1 MKTIFKKF
9 DKKRITALPVVH
21 FEGRIVVVI
30 SAGEAEKAVD
40 YLLTQPILGVDT
52 ETRPSFKKGQI
63 HKVALLQV
71 STHDTCF
78 LFRLNY
84 LGMAPAIV
92 RLLEDVKVP
101 KVGLSWHDDILQLHK
116 RAEFTPGN
124 FIDLQKHVGEIGV
137 EDRSLQKLYANF
149 FGQRISKS
157 QQLSNWENDVLQ
169 EKQKTIEKQVAKP
182 LSWWQQMQMW
192 LGRVVLVAIAAM
204 AGIWIVRKKTWWLG
218 LFKRK

>member
-1 MKTIFKKF
+1 MLILQRIYMKTIFKKF
-9 DKKRITALPVVH
+9 DKKRITALPVVQ
-21 FEGRIVVVI
+21 FQGKIVVVI
-30 SAGEAEKAVD
+30 SAGEAERAVD
-40 YLLTQPILGVDT
+40 YLLSQSILGVDT

-63 HKVALLQV
+63 HQVALLQV

-84 LGMAPAIV
+84 LGMAPAVV
-92 RLLEDVKVP
+92 RLLEDEQVP

-116 RAEFTPGN
+116 RGNFKPGN

-149 FGQRISKS
+149 FGKKISKS

-169 EKQKTIEKQVAKP
+169 ERQKIYAATDAWACIQLYEELQRLERTRDFRLVEEVVADN
-182 LSWWQQMQMW
+182 
-192 LGRVVLVAIAAM
+192 IN
-204 AGIWIVRKKTWWLG
+204 
-218 LFKRK
+218 